1 MKKLFTLV
9 CLLAVAAGNVNAQ
22 CPSGESEVTVTI
34 NTDNYGEETTW
45 TLTGPGGSPE
55 YANGPSSGTYADN
68 ATITVDV
75 CVPDGPVIV
84 FTIMDAYGDGICCQY
99 GNGSYTVTA
108 GGNTVASGGE
118 FETSEESMFVTG
130 PQSALDIAALSIT
143 MAPVFS
149 QGSQNIT
156 GSVGNFGT
164 TPVTSFEI
172 SYAIDNGTPVT
183 QTINATIAPGAT
195 YNFTHP
201 TAWDATAGLH
211 EVNVWT
217 SMPNGSSDE
226 NSANDMV
233 TADVSVATQTV
244 TRKTIVEEFTS
255 STCAPCASLNQT
267 FDPLLS
273 SLNTN
278 VAGSNVLAVKYQMNW
293 PSPGNDPSYNSDG
306 NTRKSYY
313 GVSGIPDVFLDG
325 ADPTGTNY
333 NAAINNAQQRPAF
346 CDITIS
352 HSLNGASVTVDVTV
366 TPYADFPGTHK
377 LFIAATQDHYYYPAS
392 TTSQD
397 HFHYAM
403 RKMLPNGQGITLSN
417 LTAGVPQT
425 FTQSYTFTSGTVSQ
439 NSYTL
444 WNADINEVTLIA
456 FVQNVANRSIL
467 QGAMSDIVTGLNEV
481 ENEAGLMV
489 FPNPTEGLVNIGVDL
504 PSATNLKMNVYN
516 VVGELV
522 FSANQG
528 VGAGRQMHTLDL
540 SELANGTYMI
550 NIQGEGVATTRQ
562 ITIAR

>member
-22 CPSGESEVTVTI
+22 CPPGESEVTVTI

-55 YANGPSSGTYADN
+55 YASGPSSGTYGDN
-68 ATITVDV
+68 NTYTVDV

-84 FTIMDAYGDGICCQY
+84 FTIIDAYGDGICCSF
-99 GNGSYTVTA
+99 GNGSYTVTV
-108 GGNTVASGGE
+108 GGNTVASGGDFDAME
-118 FETSEESMFVTG
+118 QSMFITG
-130 PQSALDIAALSIT
+130 PQSPLDLAVLSIT
-143 MAPVFS
+143 MDPVFS

-156 GSVGNFGT
+156 GTIVNFGT
-164 TPVTSFEI
+164 DAVTSFDLN
-172 SYAIDNGTPVT
+172 YAIDGGATVT
-183 QTINATIAPGAT
+183 ETINTTIQPGNS
-195 YNFTHP
+195 YNFSHP

-211 EVNVWT
+211 EVSVWT
-217 SMPNGSSDE
+217 SMPNGSADA
-226 NSANDMV
+226 NTANDQV
-233 TADVSVATQTV
+233 AADVSVATQAV
-244 TRKTIVEEFTS
+244 PRKTIVEEFTS
-255 STCAPCASLNQT
+255 STCAPCASLNAT

-278 VAGSNVLAVKYQMNW
+278 VAGSNILAVKYQMNW
-293 PSPGNDPSYNSDG
+293 PSPGNDPSYNGDG
-306 NTRKSYY
+306 NTRKNYY

-325 ADPTGTNY
+325 GDPTGANY

-346 CDITIS
+346 CDIAMS
-352 HSLNGASVTVDVTV
+352 HSLNGATVTVDVTV

-397 HFHYAM
+397 YFHYAM

-425 FTQSYTFTSGTVSQ
+425 FTQSYTFTAGTVTQ
-439 NSYTL
+439 NSFTL
-444 WNADINEVTLIA
+444 WNADMNEVTLIA
-456 FVQNVANRSIL
+456 FVQNVSSRNIL
-467 QGAMSDIVTGLNEV
+467 QGTMSDIVTGMNEM
-481 ENEAGLMV
+481 ADGTSLMV
-489 FPNPTEGLVNIGVDL
+489 FPNPTEGLVNIGIDL
-504 PSATNLKMNVYN
+504 PSATTLNMNVYN

-522 FSANQG
+522 HSASQG
-528 VGAGRQMHTLDL
+528 VGTGRQLHTLDL

-562 ITIAR
+562 IVIAR